1 MILERTQNEI
11 IVRLPS
17 SVDLSELQNIL
28 DYLCYKEL
36 TSKSKA
42 KQSDADLL
50 ANEVNKSMWQ
60 EVKEKRG
67 HK

>member
-17 SVDLSELQNIL
+17 SVDLSELQNML
-28 DYLCYKEL
+28 DYLRYKEL
-36 TSKSKA
+36 TAKSKA
-42 KQSDADLL
+42 KQSDADRL

-60 EVKEKRG
+60 KVKEKRG
-67 HK
+67 LK